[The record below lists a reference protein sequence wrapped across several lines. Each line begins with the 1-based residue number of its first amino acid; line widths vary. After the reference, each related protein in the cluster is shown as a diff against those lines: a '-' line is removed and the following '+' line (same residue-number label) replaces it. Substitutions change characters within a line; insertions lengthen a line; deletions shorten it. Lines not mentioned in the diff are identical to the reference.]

1 MSKQRVLVID
11 DDDKLTHL
19 LQIFLSRNGFEVS
32 VANSGRDGLK
42 LAYQAHPDLI
52 ILDVM
57 MPGMDGMMTC
67 ERLREVS
74 DVPIVMLTAKGT
86 EEDIV
91 GGLEKGADDYI
102 VKPFRVSELLARI
115 KAVLRRANNKSE
127 VDETGVYADGE
138 LMINFSRRE
147 VIVRGE
153 QISLT
158 PTEYDLLLCL
168 VRNTGRVLPRELL
181 LAQVWG
187 EEFVE
192 STQYL
197 KLYIRYLRQK
207 IEKDPSNP
215 EYILTEWGVGYRFEG
230 K

>member
-1 MSKQRVLVID
+1 MVD

-19 LQIFLSRNGFEVS
+19 LQLFLSRNGFDVS
-32 VANSGRDGLK
+32 VANSGQEGLK
-42 LAYQAHPDLI
+42 LAYQVHPDLI

-57 MPGMDGMMTC
+57 MPGMDGMVTC

-86 EEDIV
+86 EQDIV

-102 VKPFRVSELLARI
+102 VKPFRVAELLARI
-115 KAVLRRANNKSE
+115 KAVLRRAQNKSDI
-127 VDETGVYADGE
+127 DETGVYADGD
-138 LMINFSRRE
+138 LMINFSRRQ
-147 VIVRGE
+147 VIVRGQE
-153 QISLT
+153 VNLT
-158 PTEYDLLLCL
+158 PTEYDLLTCL
-168 VRNTGRVLPRELL
+168 VRNAGRVIPRELL

-187 EEFVE
+187 DEFVE
-192 STQYL
+192 ATQYL

-230 K
+230 R

>member
-1 MSKQRVLVID
+1 MSKQQILVID

-19 LQIFLSRNGFEVS
+19 LQIFLSRNGFEVA
-32 VANSGRDGLK
+32 VANSGQDGLK

-67 ERLREVS
+67 ERLREIS
-74 DVPIVMLTAKGT
+74 DIPIVMLTAKGT

-91 GGLEKGADDYI
+91 GGLERGADDYI

-115 KAVLRRANNKSE
+115 KAVLRRASNKSQ

-138 LMINFSRRE
+138 LMVNFSRRQ

-158 PTEYDLLLCL
+158 PTEYDLLMCL
-168 VRNTGRVLPRELL
+168 IRNAGRVLPRELL

-187 EEFVE
+187 DEFIE

>member
-1 MSKQRVLVID
+1 MSKSRILVID

-19 LQIFLSRNGFEVS
+19 LQLFLSRNGFDVS
-32 VANSGRDGLK
+32 VANSGQEGLK
-42 LAYQAHPDLI
+42 LAYQVHPDLI

-57 MPGMDGMMTC
+57 MPGMDGMVTC

-86 EEDIV
+86 EQDIV

-102 VKPFRVSELLARI
+102 VKPFRVAELLARI
-115 KAVLRRANNKSE
+115 KAVLRRAQNKSDI
-127 VDETGVYADGE
+127 DETGVYADGD
-138 LMINFSRRE
+138 LIINFSRRQ
-147 VIVRGE
+147 VIVRGQE
-153 QISLT
+153 VNLT
-158 PTEYDLLLCL
+158 PTEYELLTCL
-168 VRNTGRVLPRELL
+168 VRNAGRVIPRELL

-187 EEFVE
+187 DEFVE
-192 STQYL
+192 ATQYL

-230 K
+230 R

>member
-1 MSKQRVLVID
+1 MSKQQILVID

-19 LQIFLSRNGFEVS
+19 LQIFLSRNGFEVA
-32 VANSGRDGLK
+32 VANSGQDGLK
-42 LAYQAHPDLI
+42 LAYQAHPALI

-67 ERLREVS
+67 ERLREIS

-91 GGLEKGADDYI
+91 GGLERGADDYI

-115 KAVLRRANNKSE
+115 KAVLRRASNKSE
-127 VDETGVYADGE
+127 TDETGVYADGE
-138 LMINFSRRE
+138 LMVNFSRRE

-153 QISLT
+153 QIGLT
-158 PTEYDLLLCL
+158 PTEYDLLMCL
-168 VRNTGRVLPRELL
+168 IRNAGRVLPRELL

-187 EEFVE
+187 DEFIE

>member
-1 MSKQRVLVID
+1 MSKQRILVID

-32 VANSGRDGLK
+32 VANSGQDGLK
-42 LAYQAHPDLI
+42 LAYQAHPDMI

-57 MPGMDGMMTC
+57 MPGMDGLVTC

-91 GGLEKGADDYI
+91 GGLERGADDYI
-102 VKPFRVSELLARI
+102 VKPFRVGELLARL
-115 KAVLRRANNKSE
+115 KAVLRRSKGKPE
-127 VDETGVYADGE
+127 VDETGAYADGE

-168 VRNTGRVLPRELL
+168 VRNEGRVLPRELL

-187 EEFVE
+187 DEFVE

>member
-1 MSKQRVLVID
+1 MSKSRILVVD

-19 LQIFLSRNGFEVS
+19 LQLFLSRNGFDVS
-32 VANSGRDGLK
+32 VANSGQEGLK
-42 LAYQAHPDLI
+42 LAYQVHPDLI

-57 MPGMDGMMTC
+57 MPGMDGMVTC

-86 EEDIV
+86 EQDIV

-102 VKPFRVSELLARI
+102 VKPFRVAELLARI
-115 KAVLRRANNKSE
+115 KAVLRRAQNKSDI
-127 VDETGVYADGE
+127 DETGVYADGD
-138 LMINFSRRE
+138 LMINFSRRQ
-147 VIVRGE
+147 VIVRGQE
-153 QISLT
+153 VNLT
-158 PTEYDLLLCL
+158 PTEYDLLTCL
-168 VRNTGRVLPRELL
+168 VRNAGRVIPRELL

-187 EEFVE
+187 DEFVE
-192 STQYL
+192 ATQYL

-230 K
+230 R